1 MPSGPEIS
9 MAATFDRKLPFLL
22 LFVFIVLT
30 AVGFVF
36 YRNAS
41 SMQGALEFEKRSTE
55 VFADLDSINTSLM
68 AIDNG
73 MKGFVITGNPT
84 YLDSLGSLRQNI
96 AASLANLRRLK
107 LNNFEQIERY
117 NELERMIARAN
128 AEVDKKIELRR
139 QKGFDE
145 AIGEISNQQ
154 DIALSNQIRQSIE
167 TAKSAE
173 MQEMDVRNDELSAR
187 FKRTI
192 WILILG
198 SLAGIAS
205 LVVTDII
212 LYLEVRRR
220 KKAEVSILETNKDL
234 EKRIDERTKQLKEIN
249 ENLIDLD
256 NQRRL
261 LLLNEQHA
269 RQEAEIANRLRDE
282 FMATVSHELKT
293 PLNSILGWSRLLQGS
308 RLNPDQTNKAVETII
323 KNAETQNL
331 LIEDLLDVAKV
342 VSGKMELDLAPIHV
356 ADVVRHGA
364 ESIGPSAQ
372 AKHQEITINIDEE
385 AESRYVLGDANRLR
399 QIVANLLTNAVKF
412 TPENGH
418 IDIGLAAD
426 DGDVKITVADD
437 GDGIDPEFLPLIF
450 ERFRQDLAK
459 AGKNGG
465 LGLGLSIVRNL
476 TEMHGGTVKAESDG
490 DGKGAKF
497 TITLPVVGE
506 S

>member
-1 MPSGPEIS
+1 

-22 LFVFIVLT
+22 FFVFIVLT
-30 AVGFVF
+30 AVGFIF
-36 YRNAS
+36 YQNAS
-41 SMQGALEFEKRSTE
+41 SMQGVLEFEKRSTE
-55 VFADLDSINTSLM
+55 VFADLDNINTSLM

-84 YLDSLGSLRQNI
+84 YLDRLSGSRQNI

-117 NELERMIARAN
+117 NELERLIARLN

-145 AIGEISNQQ
+145 SIGEISNQD
-154 DIALSNQIRQSIE
+154 DIELNTQIRQAIE
-167 TAKSAE
+167 NAKSAE
-173 MQEMDVRNDELSAR
+173 MQEMDRRNDELSAR

-192 WILILG
+192 WVLILG

-212 LYLEVRRR
+212 LYLEIRRR
-220 KKAEVSILETNKDL
+220 KKAEVSLMETNKDL
-234 EKRIDERTKQLKEIN
+234 EKRIEERTKQLKEIN

-342 VSGKMELDLAPIHV
+342 VSGKMELDLSTVHL

-364 ESIGPSAQ
+364 ESIGPAAQ
-372 AKHQEITINIDEE
+372 AKQQHVSINIHDD
-385 AESRYVLGDANRLR
+385 AETKDVVGDPNRLR

-418 IDIGLAAD
+418 IDIGLAAVGD
-426 DGDVKITVADD
+426 DLQLSVADD

-450 ERFRQDLAK
+450 ERFRQDVSK

-497 TITLPVVGE
+497 TVTLPTSQNRE
-506 S
+506 R

>member
-1 MPSGPEIS
+1 
-9 MAATFDRKLPFLL
+9 
-22 LFVFIVLT
+22 
-30 AVGFVF
+30 
-36 YRNAS
+36 
-41 SMQGALEFEKRSTE
+41 
-55 VFADLDSINTSLM
+55 ADLDNINTSLM

-84 YLDSLGSLRQNI
+84 YLDRLSGSRQNI

-117 NELERMIARAN
+117 NELERLIARLN

-145 AIGEISNQQ
+145 SIGEISNQD
-154 DIALSNQIRQSIE
+154 DIELNTQIRQAIE
-167 TAKSAE
+167 NAKSAE
-173 MQEMDVRNDELSAR
+173 MQEMDRRNDELSAR

-192 WILILG
+192 WVLILG

-212 LYLEVRRR
+212 LYLEIRRR
-220 KKAEVSILETNKDL
+220 KKAEVSLMETNKDL
-234 EKRIDERTKQLKEIN
+234 EKRIEERTKQLKEIN

-331 LIEDLLDVAKV
+331 LIEDLL
-342 VSGKMELDLAPIHV
+342 
-356 ADVVRHGA
+356 
-364 ESIGPSAQ
+364 
-372 AKHQEITINIDEE
+372 
-385 AESRYVLGDANRLR
+385 
-399 QIVANLLTNAVKF
+399 
-412 TPENGH
+412 
-418 IDIGLAAD
+418 
-426 DGDVKITVADD
+426 
-437 GDGIDPEFLPLIF
+437 
-450 ERFRQDLAK
+450 
-459 AGKNGG
+459 
-465 LGLGLSIVRNL
+465 
-476 TEMHGGTVKAESDG
+476 
-490 DGKGAKF
+490 
-497 TITLPVVGE
+497 
-506 S
+506 

>member
-1 MPSGPEIS
+1 
-9 MAATFDRKLPFLL
+9 MAATFDSKLPFLL
-22 LFVFIVLT
+22 FFVFIVLT
-30 AVGFVF
+30 AVGFIF
-36 YRNAS
+36 YQNAT

-84 YLDSLGSLRQNI
+84 YLDTLNGSRQNI

-117 NELERMIARAN
+117 NELERMIARLN
-128 AEVDKKIELRR
+128 ADVDRKIELRR
-139 QKGFDE
+139 QKGFEE
-145 AIGEISNQQ
+145 AIIE
-154 DIALSNQIRQSIE
+154 LSNQEDIELSTRIRQMIE

-212 LYLEVRRR
+212 LYLEIRRR

-234 EKRIDERTKQLKEIN
+234 EERIDERTKQLKEIN

-261 LLLNEQHA
+261 LLLNEQQA

-293 PLNSILGWSRLLQGS
+293 PLNSILGWSRLLQTS
-308 RLNPDQTNKAVETII
+308 RLNDEQTNKAVETII

-342 VSGKMELDLAPIHV
+342 VSGKMELDRAPVHM
-356 ADVVRHGA
+356 ADVVRHGV
-364 ESIGPSAQ
+364 ESIGPASQ
-372 AKHQEITINIDEE
+372 AKQQHVSVNIDED
-385 AESRYVLGDANRLR
+385 AESKYVTGDANRLR

-412 TPENGH
+412 TSENGR
-418 IDIGLAAD
+418 IDIGLAVVGD
-426 DGDVKITVADD
+426 DLQLTVADD
-437 GDGIDPEFLPLIF
+437 GDGIDPDFLPLIF
-450 ERFRQDLAK
+450 ERFRQDLSK

-476 TEMHGGTVKAESDG
+476 TEMHGGTVKAESGG

-497 TITLPVVGE
+497 TVTLPTE
-506 S
+506 

>member
-1 MPSGPEIS
+1 
-9 MAATFDRKLPFLL
+9 
-22 LFVFIVLT
+22 
-30 AVGFVF
+30 
-36 YRNAS
+36 
-41 SMQGALEFEKRSTE
+41 MQGALEFEKRSTE

-84 YLDSLGSLRQNI
+84 YLDPLGSLRQNI

-342 VSGKMELDLAPIHV
+342 VSGKMELDLAPVHM

-372 AKHQEITINIDEE
+372 AKHQEITINIDDE
-385 AESRYVLGDANRLR
+385 AESKYVLGDANRLR

-437 GDGIDPEFLPLIF
+437 GDGIDAEFLPLIF

-497 TITLPVVGE
+497 TVTLPVVD
-506 S
+506 

>member
-1 MPSGPEIS
+1 
-9 MAATFDRKLPFLL
+9 
-22 LFVFIVLT
+22 
-30 AVGFVF
+30 
-36 YRNAS
+36 
-41 SMQGALEFEKRSTE
+41 
-55 VFADLDSINTSLM
+55 
-68 AIDNG
+68 
-73 MKGFVITGNPT
+73 
-84 YLDSLGSLRQNI
+84 
-96 AASLANLRRLK
+96 
-107 LNNFEQIERY
+107 
-117 NELERMIARAN
+117 
-128 AEVDKKIELRR
+128 
-139 QKGFDE
+139 
-145 AIGEISNQQ
+145 
-154 DIALSNQIRQSIE
+154 
-167 TAKSAE
+167 
-173 MQEMDVRNDELSAR
+173 
-187 FKRTI
+187 
-192 WILILG
+192 
-198 SLAGIAS
+198 LAGIAS

-342 VSGKMELDLAPIHV
+342 VSGKMELDLAPVHM

-372 AKHQEITINIDEE
+372 AKHQQITINIDDE
-385 AESRYVLGDANRLR
+385 AESKYVLGDANRLR

-426 DGDVKITVADD
+426 DGEVKITVADD
-437 GDGIDPEFLPLIF
+437 GDGIDAEFLPLIF

-497 TITLPVVGE
+497 TVTLPVVD
-506 S
+506 

>member
-1 MPSGPEIS
+1 
-9 MAATFDRKLPFLL
+9 MAATFDSKLPFLL
-22 LFVFIVLT
+22 FFVFIVLT
-30 AVGFVF
+30 AVGFIF
-36 YRNAS
+36 YQNTS
-41 SMQGALEFEKRSTE
+41 SMQTAIEYEKRSTE
-55 VFADLDSINTSLM
+55 VFADLDAINTSLM

-84 YLDSLGSLRQNI
+84 YLDPLSTSRQNI
-96 AASLANLRRLK
+96 AASLANLRRVK
-107 LNNFEQIERY
+107 LNNLEQIERY
-117 NELERMIARAN
+117 NELERMIARLN
-128 AEVDKKIELRR
+128 ADVDRKIELRR
-139 QKGFDE
+139 QKGFE
-145 AIGEISNQQ
+145 ESIVEISNQQ

-167 TAKSAE
+167 TAKSSE
-173 MQEMDVRNDELSAR
+173 MEEMDVRNDELSIR

-212 LYLEVRRR
+212 LYLEIRRR

-234 EKRIDERTKQLKEIN
+234 EKRIDERTKQLTEIN

-256 NQRRL
+256 NQRRI

-308 RLNPDQTNKAVETII
+308 RLNDEQTNKAVETII

-342 VSGKMELDLAPIHV
+342 VSGKMELDLAPVHA
-356 ADVVRHGA
+356 ADVVRHCV
-364 ESIGPSAQ
+364 ESIGPAAE
-372 AKHQEITINIDEE
+372 AKHQHISVDIGRD
-385 AESRYVLGDANRLR
+385 AETKYVMGDANRLR

-412 TPENGH
+412 TDDAGR
-418 IDIGLAAD
+418 IDVSLSV
-426 DGDVKITVADD
+426 DGGDLKLVVADD
-437 GDGIDPEFLPLIF
+437 GDGIDPDFLPLIF
-450 ERFRQDLAK
+450 ERFRQDVSK

-476 TEMHGGTVKAESDG
+476 TEMHGGTVEAASDG

-497 TITLPVVGE
+497 TVKLPIA
-506 S
+506 

>member
-1 MPSGPEIS
+1 
-9 MAATFDRKLPFLL
+9 MAATFDSKLPFLL
-22 LFVFIVLT
+22 FFVFIVLT
-30 AVGFVF
+30 AVGFIF
-36 YRNAS
+36 YQNAS

-84 YLDSLGSLRQNI
+84 YLDSLSGSRQNI

-117 NELERMIARAN
+117 NELERMIARLN
-128 AEVDKKIELRR
+128 ADVDRKIELRR
-139 QKGFDE
+139 QKGFEE
-145 AIGEISNQQ
+145 AIIELSKQE
-154 DIALSNQIRQSIE
+154 DIAISTRIRQMIE

-212 LYLEVRRR
+212 LYLEIRRR

-234 EKRIDERTKQLKEIN
+234 EKRIDERTKQLKDIN

-261 LLLNEQHA
+261 LLLNEQQA

-342 VSGKMELDLAPIHV
+342 VSGKMELDLAPVHL

-364 ESIGPSAQ
+364 ESIGPASQ
-372 AKHQEITINIDEE
+372 AKQQHVSVNVDED
-385 AESRYVLGDANRLR
+385 AESKYVLGDANRLR

-412 TPENGH
+412 TSENGR
-418 IDIGLAAD
+418 IDIGLAVVGD
-426 DGDVKITVADD
+426 DLQLSVSDD
-437 GDGIDPEFLPLIF
+437 GDGIDPDFLPLIF
-450 ERFRQDLAK
+450 ERFRQDLSK

-476 TEMHGGTVKAESDG
+476 TEMHGGTVKAESGG
-490 DGKGAKF
+490 DGKGSKF
-497 TITLPVVGE
+497 TVTLPTE
-506 S
+506 